1 MELKDIAT
9 RRRATKAFSS
19 KKISKNDLEYIF
31 EITNS
36 APTSIGLDSWRVID
50 ANSEELKQ
58 KIVEGFAESN
68 RERFLSSSDAII
80 FVSKREK
87 FYTKENKDFRGIVER
102 NLTHWKSSFNAKPSK
117 EDIDSMVEYI
127 ESADHGNIISESIN
141 RALKYEGSVYFKE
154 DRFYITEWSRRQ
166 AYIAAGYTMLAAKEK
181 DIDSLPVEGFS
192 HKLTEILVEENLI
205 DEETEVVTLVI
216 LLGYKDTEK
225 VYELG
230 KGQKRPELK
239 ERFKVK

>member
-36 APTSIGLDSWRVID
+36 APSSMGIDSWRVID
-50 ANSEELKQ
+50 VRDEDLKN
-58 KIVEGFAESN
+58 KIVEGFSEFN
-68 RERFLSSSDAII
+68 KDRFLSSSDAII
-80 FVSKREK
+80 FVSKTEK
-87 FYTKENKDFRGIVER
+87 FYKKDNSELREIVKR
-102 NLTHWKSSFNAKPSK
+102 NLTHWKSTFNAKPTD
-117 EDIDSMVEYI
+117 EDIDSNLEYI
-127 ESADHGNIISESIN
+127 ESADHGNVLSNLNEEQQKHLKEN
-141 RALKYEGSVYFKE
+141 RVYV
-154 DRFYITEWSRRQ
+154 TEWSKRQ
-166 AYIAAGYTMLAAKEK
+166 AYIASSFTMLAAKEK
-181 DIDSLPVEGFS
+181 DIDSLPVEGFNYE
-192 HKLTEILVEENLI
+192 LTNILANEGLLDKDI
-205 DEETEVVTLVI
+205 EVVSLII